1 MPNEHSFSLLS
12 FLLGLAIG
20 LWIAF
25 VVFFVFDHGDDC
37 DCGPGGVTIV
47 ANPQSDAYVP
57 AGDGDYYCTNNDQG
71 GALVIDQGSAVVAD
85 QGSAIVIDQGSAIV
99 ADQGSAIVVDQG
111 SAIVADDGG
120 FVPVPGDDEKQLD
133 RDRGFEEFKCE
144 TNDQGGAI
152 VADSAERIVVVAM
165 PGDTSIYPKG
175 SCKNVNGNAVV
186 VHVVNGVDERIQ
198 IDEGGA
204 IVADEGSAIVADEEA
219 DGAKDQTLGSDAPTS
234 DTELAYCMVATPG
247 SDPIVIRPP
256 SET

>member
-1 MPNEHSFSLLS
+1 MSNEYSFDLLS

-37 DCGPGGVTIV
+37 DCGPGGSMIV
-47 ANPQSDAYVP
+47 ANPQTDAYVP

-85 QGSAIVIDQGSAIV
+85 QGSAIVIDQGSAVV

-120 FVPVPGDDEKQLD
+120 FVPAPGDDQKQLG
-133 RDRGFEEFKCE
+133 RDRLFEEFKCE

-152 VADSAERIVVVAM
+152 VVDGAGRIVVVAM
-165 PGDTSIYPKG
+165 PNDLQNYPNPK
-175 SCKNVNGNAVV
+175 CMNVNGNAVV
-186 VHVVNGVDERIQ
+186 VRDVNGVDERIW
-198 IDEGGA
+198 IDAGGE
-204 IVADEGSAIVADEEA
+204 VVPDQGSAIVGDAA
-219 DGAKDQTLGSDAPTS
+219 DGQQVLGSDAPKSET
-234 DTELAYCMVATPG
+234 DLAYCMVAKPT
-247 SDPIVIRPP
+247 STPIVIRPP
-256 SET
+256 PET

>member
-1 MPNEHSFSLLS
+1 MSNEYSFDLLS

-37 DCGPGGVTIV
+37 DCGPGGSMIV
-47 ANPQSDAYVP
+47 ANPQTDAYVP

-85 QGSAIVIDQGSAIV
+85 QGSAIVIDQGSAVV

-120 FVPVPGDDEKQLD
+120 FVPAPGDDQKQLG
-133 RDRGFEEFKCE
+133 RDRLFEEFKCE

-152 VADSAERIVVVAM
+152 VADGAGRIVVVAM
-165 PGDTSIYPKG
+165 PNSYLSDQ
-175 SCKNVNGNAVV
+175 CKSVNGNAVV
-186 VHVVNGVDERIQ
+186 VHDVNGTDERTW
-198 IDEGGA
+198 IDKTTTCNRPERLSP
-204 IVADEGSAIVADEEA
+204 EK
-219 DGAKDQTLGSDAPTS
+219 AKAL
-234 DTELAYCMVATPG
+234 LV
-247 SDPIVIRPP
+247 
-256 SET
+256 

>member
-1 MPNEHSFSLLS
+1 MSNEYSFNSIS

-47 ANPQSDAYVP
+47 ANPQADAYVP
-57 AGDGDYYCTNNDQG
+57 AGNGDYYCTNNDQG

-120 FVPVPGDDEKQLD
+120 FVPVPGDDEKQLG

-165 PGDTSIYPKG
+165 PDDTSIYPNG

-186 VHVVNGVDERIQ
+186 VNALNERIW
-198 IDEGGA
+198 IDAGGE
-204 IVADEGSAIVADEEA
+204 VVPDQGSAIVADEEA
-219 DGAKDQTLGSDAPTS
+219 AAGSDQPLDSEAPTS
-234 DTELAYCMVATPG
+234 GTKLAYCMVAKPG
-247 SDPIVIRPP
+247 SDPVVIRPP